1 MLPRIQQAHFI
12 NIQYLSWSRQRA
24 RALLAYD
31 CALRMR
37 GLASVLVAVDTD
49 EFIVPSTSGD
59 QGSTGGTGHEW
70 TLAEARGS
78 VMRLSRKV
86 FCERG
91 SRREAAQAHLLSR
104 KDRHPHLEH
113 AGAVVAGVDALLSG
127 SALAH
132 HSKLLT
138 LHRYAKHP
146 FSLQPYYTIP
156 YTIPILY
163 SRKKSI
169 VLFSAESR
177 PLMCASSLRW
187 CISSWSSRF
196 LQSGINKFHSLRFLR
211 YSSEKCPDET
221 TVQDASAAVYEH
233 KALTSVAVMQWGTL
247 FDT

>member
-1 MLPRIQQAHFI
+1 MLPRIPQAHFI

-37 GLASVLVAVDTD
+37 GLASIVVAVHTD
-49 EFIVPSTSGD
+49 EFVVPSASAGHP
-59 QGSTGGTGHEW
+59 GSTGGTGHEW
-70 TLAEARGS
+70 RLAEVRGS

-91 SRREAAQAHLLSR
+91 SRQESARAHLLSR
-104 KDRHPHLEH
+104 KDRRPDLEH
-113 AGAVVAGVDALLSG
+113 AGVVVAGVDALLSG

-146 FSLQPYYTIP
+146 FSLQPYS
-156 YTIPILY
+156 LHAEEV
-163 SRKKSI
+163 
-169 VLFSAESR
+169 VLFSAEFR
-177 PLMCASSLRW
+177 PLMCASSLRR
-187 CISSWSSRF
+187 CISSRLSRF
-196 LQSGINKFHSLRFLR
+196 LQSEINRFYSLRFPR
-211 YSSEKCPDET
+211 YSSEKCPDKT

-233 KALTSVAVMQWGTL
+233 KALSSAAVMQWGTL